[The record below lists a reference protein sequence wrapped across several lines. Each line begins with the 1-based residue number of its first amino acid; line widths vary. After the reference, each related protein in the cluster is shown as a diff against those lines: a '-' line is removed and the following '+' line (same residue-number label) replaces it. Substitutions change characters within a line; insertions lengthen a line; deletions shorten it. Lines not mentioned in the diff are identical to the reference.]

1 MTQDRAIVEK
11 AWMKAA
17 DLAIKFLGS
26 TKGPK
31 LAAEMGEWRVT
42 RLRKPPPLF
51 QMAP

>member
-17 DLAIKFLGS
+17 ELAIKFLGS

-31 LAAEMGEWRVT
+31 LAAEMGERLHLNLTISLRVIGG
-42 RLRKPPPLF
+42 L
-51 QMAP
+51 Q